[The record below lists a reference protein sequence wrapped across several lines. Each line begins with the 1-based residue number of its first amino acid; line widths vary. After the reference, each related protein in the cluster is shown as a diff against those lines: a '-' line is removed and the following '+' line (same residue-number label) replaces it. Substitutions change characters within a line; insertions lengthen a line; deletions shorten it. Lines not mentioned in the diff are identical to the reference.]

1 MRSDPAYHLIMD
13 AVIIDFPIK
22 FLESMVYSYV
32 YSEQKY
38 GKSEENLRGEA
49 EEVF

>member
-1 MRSDPAYHLIMD
+1 ML
-13 AVIIDFPIK
+13 
-22 FLESMVYSYV
+22 FLFVFMFFLFFCFFVGMVYSYV